1 LRRAEEPD
9 RLSDSDFI
17 ENRLSGLVRRAL
29 EGRLISIGRAAEILR
44 LELDEMRQ
52 RVKAWAV

>member
-1 LRRAEEPD
+1 MAGLSSSASNRHGKTLGKSDEPQALVSLRRAEEPD

-29 EGRLISIGRAAEILR
+29 EGG
-44 LELDEMRQ
+44 
-52 RVKAWAV
+52 